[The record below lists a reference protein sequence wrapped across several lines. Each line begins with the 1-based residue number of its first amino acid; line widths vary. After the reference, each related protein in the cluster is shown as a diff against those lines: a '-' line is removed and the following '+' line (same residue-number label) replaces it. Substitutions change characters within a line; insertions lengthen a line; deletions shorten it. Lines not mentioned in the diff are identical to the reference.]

1 MGAGRAGT
9 CTLLGPEG
17 PDAAPVFGVAGFLQ
31 ALADAHCGGRVWGC
45 CSSVENYIVDA
56 SILD

>member
-1 MGAGRAGT
+1 VGAGRSGT

-17 PDAAPVFGVAGFLQ
+17 PGAAPFGACWFLAGPHE
-31 ALADAHCGGRVWGC
+31 APVGVGWGC